1 MQATAR
7 ICLLLLSSNTRT
19 FLHQTKTKNPPRSY
33 LVEPHAPHPRE
44 KSRAVLLPKCSPSSN
59 NDGRRHTPVRS
70 EDGYSPRPSAWPLS
84 SYPVHVLPRQQEP
97 ARQLRSSQRDNKPS
111 CHDEPRLVMF
121 ACANS
126 HGPCASAF
134 RIQSIQ
140 DLFASFSPALVRR
153 F

>member
-1 MQATAR
+1 MQATER
-7 ICLLLLSSNTRT
+7 ICLQVVPSITLTFHYRT
-19 FLHQTKTKNPPRSY
+19 KIKTPPRSY
-33 LVEPHAPHPRE
+33 QVELHAPHPRR
-44 KSRAVLLPKCSPSSN
+44 KSRAALFPKCSPISN
-59 NDGRRHTPVRS
+59 NDGRKHTPIRS

-97 ARQLRSSQRDNKPS
+97 ARQLRSSQRDNKPL

-126 HGPCASAF
+126 HGPCAPAF